1 MSKLVDP
8 WFPVE
13 EHGFPC
19 DDLDPPHVA
28 DFPRLTFSKK
38 DVQRAGE
45 ALKAD
50 MTWTPEADEKIKDVF
65 RIANSWRDSHLY
77 PMQRL
82 RYGIIGMMNGMGLHG
97 RLTAAR
103 LKRMPSIRKK
113 LRLIAPGLDQ
123 MQDIAGV
130 RVILPNMRSVETI
143 VAACRERLPH
153 TLRSERNYIA
163 LPKESGYRC
172 HHLMYAFTPDSS
184 DQEHFTG
191 RRVEIQVRTRLQHA
205 WATAVEAVG
214 MWEGYDFKGGR
225 GDTEWLRLFAL
236 MASEIAHTERQPE
249 LPGAPARNERL
260 REILD
265 LNRKLDAAAKLD
277 QINQA
282 VRFTDLYRAPKSQY
296 FLVTYDRQ
304 ERTVDVRGF
313 DAPIMGTASYD
324 RAEERGDRYDTVLVD
339 ADQIGRLKEAYPNY
353 FGDVQLFIR
362 ALRNVVK
369 GKDAEE
375 YVLPPQ
381 ETVAQVIQRARDPG
395 WRRTS
400 TQRPDE
406 RLSGDRR
413 RDR

>member
-1 MSKLVDP
+1 MMT
-8 WFPVE
+8 PVE
-13 EHGFPC
+13 PSIRVGDHGVVSHDADAPN
-19 DDLDPPHVA
+19 VA
-28 DFPRLTFSKK
+28 DFPRLTYSKK

-45 ALKAD
+45 ALKGD
-50 MTWTPEADEKIKDVF
+50 LVWTPEADQTIRDVF
-65 RIANSWRDSHLY
+65 SVANSWRDSHLY
-77 PMQRL
+77 PMKQFRWA
-82 RYGIIGMMNGMGLHG
+82 IIGMMNGMKLHG

-130 RVILPNMRSVETI
+130 RVILPNMRNVETI

-153 TLRSERNYIA
+153 TFRSEKNYIA

-172 HHLMYAFTPDSS
+172 HHLMYAFQPDSA
-184 DQEHFTG
+184 DQEHFAG

-214 MWEGYDFKGGR
+214 MWEGHDLKGSR
-225 GDTEWLRLFAL
+225 GDPEWLRLFEL
-236 MASEIAHTERQPE
+236 MASEIAHSERQPE
-249 LPGAPARNERL
+249 LPGAPT
-260 REILD
+260 REDRVRELLD
-265 LNRKLDAAAKLD
+265 LNRRLDAAAKLD

-282 VRFTDLYRAPKSQY
+282 VRFTDIYRVDRSQY
-296 FLVTYDRQ
+296 FLVTYDRE
-304 ERTVDVRGF
+304 ERTVSVRGY
-313 DAPIMGTASYD
+313 DAPIMGAASYD

-339 ADQIGRLKEAYPNY
+339 ADRIGRLKEAYPNY

-395 WRRTS
+395 WRRTAFP
-400 TQRPDE
+400 RPDV
-406 RLSGDRR
+406 RLSGDRNKR
-413 RDR
+413 R